1 MKGEFKELIR
11 AKIYTLLALNKP
23 RLFLPTGEG
32 APQRFEGLGSW
43 IGGGQGETFPLQ
55 YDSVMV
61 LIFCMQ
67 LHASA

>member
-32 APQRFEGLGSW
+32 VPQGLRGWGVGLVGVKGKHSPCSMTASW
-43 IGGGQGETFPLQ
+43 
-55 YDSVMV
+55 S
-61 LIFCMQ
+61 
-67 LHASA
+67 